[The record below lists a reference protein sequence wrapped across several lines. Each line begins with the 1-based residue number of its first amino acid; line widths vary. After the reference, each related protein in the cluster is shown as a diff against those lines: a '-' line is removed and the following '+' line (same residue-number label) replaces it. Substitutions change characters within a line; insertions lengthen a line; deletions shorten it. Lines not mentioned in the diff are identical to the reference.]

1 MTLFKMTEELNFKAI
16 CDLTTNV
23 LNMPKGSLSLR
34 SRKRPLQV
42 ARSVAAYLGRSEE
55 DIHRT
60 IIGKVLNRDRS
71 LIYHYEHRHKFLY
84 RSCSL
89 YRNTF
94 STVYKAYKDFDGEKD
109 IFINGKL
116 MKSHL
121 LKEGIKECENSDVII
136 EVKSG
141 EAVCQI
147 NTSFFKFSDELKKI
161 NLAMSN
167 YHFNV
172 KII

>member
-1 MTLFKMTEELNFKAI
+1 MTEELNFKII
-16 CDLTTNV
+16 CDITTNV

-42 ARSVAAYLGRSEE
+42 ARSVAAYIGRSEE
-55 DIHRT
+55 NIHRK

-71 LIYHYEHRHKFLY
+71 LIYHYENRHKFLH

-89 YRNTF
+89 YRDTF
-94 STVYKAYKDFDGEKD
+94 STVFKAYKNIDDEKD
-109 IFINGKL
+109 IFITGKL
-116 MKSHL
+116 MKKHL
-121 LKEGIKECENSDVII
+121 LKNSVKECENSDVII

-141 EAVCQI
+141 EAVCKI

-161 NLAMSN
+161 NIAMSN
-167 YHFNV
+167 YHYNV
-172 KII
+172 NLI